1 MERPATPSNTSD
13 TLISQANALLALID
27 YQPIQVSSVASMDR
41 REMVSNVVA
50 VAKTAK
56 LFGVPVIL
64 STVNVENG
72 RNKPVIPQ
80 LATLFPEAKPID
92 RTTLNAW
99 EDDEFR
105 SAVISSGRTKLIVAA
120 IWTEVCLTFPV
131 LSALADGFE
140 VYPVVDAVGG
150 TSEKAHSAA
159 ITRMTLAGAR
169 PVSWVQLIC
178 ELQRDWN
185 REATAE
191 KFADI
196 LFSVEGA

>member
-50 VAKTAK
+50 VARTAK

-105 SAVISSGRTKLIVAA
+105 SAVISSGRTKLIIAA

-191 KFADI
+191 QFADI
-196 LFSVEGA
+196 LLSVEGA